1 MSPEK
6 LTTFDAS
13 EFDMPDDAIAQTVA
27 NVNTESIASYDE
39 YTVYTDYS
47 DYGILF

>member
-1 MSPEK
+1 MTPNELS
-6 LTTFDAS
+6 TFDAA
-13 EFDMPDDAIAQTVA
+13 EFDMPDDAVSETVSRISA
-27 NVNTESIASYDE
+27 ESPVSYDE